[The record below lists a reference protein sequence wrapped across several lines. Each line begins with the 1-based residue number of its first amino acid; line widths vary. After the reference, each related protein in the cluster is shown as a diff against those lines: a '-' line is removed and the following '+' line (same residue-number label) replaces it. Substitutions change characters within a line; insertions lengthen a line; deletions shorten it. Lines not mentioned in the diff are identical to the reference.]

1 MPTRPRIGNISNP
14 SSLDE
19 LPELP
24 PHLQILRDDLQK
36 RVQARRVRH
45 YLDRELSHLS
55 GNREIAASVRLL
67 FDGQGRPS
75 ENLSLKEIVRFRQKI
90 ETDIQWMEAVL
101 IELRSDLGIVQELED
116 AAMDVASIQQA
127 EEDR

>member
-1 MPTRPRIGNISNP
+1 MPTLSLLGNISTP
-14 SSLDE
+14 SDL

-24 PHLQILRDDLQK
+24 PHLQVLRDDLQK
-36 RVQARRVRH
+36 RIQATRVRH

-75 ENLSLKEIVRFRQKI
+75 ENLSLKEIVKFRQKI
-90 ETDIQWMEAVL
+90 ETDIQWLDAVL
-101 IELRSDLGIVQELED
+101 IELRSDLSVVLELED
-116 AAMDVASIQQA
+116 AAMDVASVQRA
-127 EEDR
+127 EDY